1 MYQHMHTYIHTHTC
15 MHVHTHTH
23 AHTHTHTCYS
33 HNSHAYTRTHTQD
46 GEIPKIFTTCDSD
59 AAQYW
64 LPVLLAYKG
73 LFLIVGIFLA
83 AQTYNVK
90 IKELRDSKLI
100 VASVF
105 GIAVIS
111 VVIAVVALAVRN
123 EPVATYS
130 VIGLFIMLLVTGIL
144 ILLFVTRVS

>member
-1 MYQHMHTYIHTHTC
+1 MYQYMHTYIHTH
-15 MHVHTHTH
+15 
-23 AHTHTHTCYS
+23 AHTH
-33 HNSHAYTRTHTQD
+33 TRTHTQD
-46 GEIPKIFTTCDSD
+46 GEIPQIFTTCDSD

>member
-1 MYQHMHTYIHTHTC
+1 MLTC
-15 MHVHTHTH
+15 
-23 AHTHTHTCYS
+23 
-33 HNSHAYTRTHTQD
+33 THTQD
-46 GEIPKIFTTCDSD
+46 GEIPQIFTTCDSD

-144 ILLFVTRVS
+144 ILLFVTRVSWGGSRLVSDIEGRCRDSHVALNGIGSLYKG